1 MLKVGFI
8 DYFLDEW
15 HANNYPKWF
24 KSASETLGEEVVV
37 TYAWA
42 ELDQPPQGGKTTDDW
57 CAEKGVTKCA
67 TIEEVCEKSD
77 VLVVLSPDNPE
88 RHLDYAKA
96 VLPYGKRTYID
107 KTFAPDYATAL
118 RIFGVARE
126 YNTPFFS
133 SSALRYATELN
144 DIKVTANMV
153 TTGGGRTLDEYA
165 VHQCEMIVK
174 KIGTDVKSVVAD
186 IQGTQVVARIAF
198 ESGKSATLVY
208 GVNFPFTVYME
219 AGEGPADERWA
230 RVSSPFFK
238 ALIADMVNFFE
249 TGDISFDVNETKAV
263 IKLVET
269 VLKARDN
276 PGVVIEA

>member
-1 MLKVGFI
+1 MKKIGFV
-8 DYFLDEW
+8 DYYISEW
-15 HANNYPKWF
+15 HANNYPAWIDEACQNAGLDYKV
-24 KSASETLGEEVVV
+24 A
-37 TYAWA
+37 YAWA
-42 ELDQPPQGGKTTDDW
+42 ELDTSLIDNVTTSEW
-57 CAEKGVTKCA
+57 CEKFGVERCA
-67 TIEEVCEKSD
+67 TLDELCEKSD
-77 VLVVLSPDNPE
+77 VIVVLSPSYPE
-88 RHLDYAKA
+88 KHLPYAET
-96 VLPYGKRTYID
+96 VLKYGKRTYID

-118 RIFGVARE
+118 KIFELGE
-126 YNTPFFS
+126 KYNTPFFS

>member
-1 MLKVGFI
+1 MKKIGFV
-8 DYFLDEW
+8 DYYISEW
-15 HANNYPKWF
+15 HANNYPAWIDEACQNAGLDYKV
-24 KSASETLGEEVVV
+24 A
-37 TYAWA
+37 YAWA
-42 ELDQPPQGGKTTDDW
+42 ELDTSLIDNVTTDEW
-57 CAEKGVTKCA
+57 CEKFGVERCA
-67 TIEEVCEKSD
+67 TLEELCEKSD
-77 VLVVLSPDNPE
+77 VIVVLSPSYPE
-88 RHLDYAKA
+88 KHLPYAET
-96 VLPYGKRTYID
+96 VLKYGKRTYID
-107 KTFAPDYATAL
+107 KTFAPDYATACK
-118 RIFGVARE
+118 IFELGE
-126 YNTPFFS
+126 KYNTPFFS

-144 DIKVTANMV
+144 DVKVVANMV

>member
-1 MLKVGFI
+1 MKKIGFV
-8 DYFLDEW
+8 DYYISEW
-15 HANNYPKWF
+15 HANNYPAWIDEACQNAGLDYKV
-24 KSASETLGEEVVV
+24 A
-37 TYAWA
+37 YAWA
-42 ELDQPPQGGKTTDDW
+42 ELDTSLIDNVTTDEW
-57 CAEKGVTKCA
+57 CEKFGVERCA
-67 TIEEVCEKSD
+67 TLEELCEKSD
-77 VLVVLSPDNPE
+77 VIVVLSPSYPE
-88 RHLDYAKA
+88 KHLPYAET
-96 VLPYGKRTYID
+96 VLKYGKRTYID

-118 RIFGVARE
+118 KIFELGE
-126 YNTPFFS
+126 KYNTPFFS

-144 DIKVTANMV
+144 DVKVVANMV

-186 IQGTQVVARIAF
+186 IQGTQVVAKIAF